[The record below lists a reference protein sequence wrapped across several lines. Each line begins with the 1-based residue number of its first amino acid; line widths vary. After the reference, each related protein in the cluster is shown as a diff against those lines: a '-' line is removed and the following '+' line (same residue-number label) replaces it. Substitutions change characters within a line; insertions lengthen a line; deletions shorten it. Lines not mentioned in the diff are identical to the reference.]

1 LVVFAKRRLNIYK
14 VAIVGCDFGGL
25 NNLSRMLCSHR
36 VLNNY
41 KQTWKN
47 LRREI
52 GAARKYWYIGE
63 EKFRVADSI

>member
-1 LVVFAKRRLNIYK
+1 MGCEKKYTRSLSLVVFAKRRLNIYK

-41 KQTWKN
+41 KQT
-47 LRREI
+47 
-52 GAARKYWYIGE
+52 
-63 EKFRVADSI
+63 